1 MREEK
6 LADRL
11 FRLIILS
18 FSAALLVA
26 ALFTQICLVRTQSR
40 VEKLEKEL
48 TRAENERVMLRI
60 RQNTVLSL
68 EELERR
74 ALEMGMRRPE
84 AGQIIEINYL
94 G

>member
-11 FRLIILS
+11 FRLIVLG

-26 ALFTQICLVRTQSR
+26 ALFTQICLIRTQSR
-40 VEKLEKEL
+40 MEELQKAL
-48 TRAENERVMLRI
+48 TRAENERVMLNI
-60 RQNTVLSL
+60 RQNAALSL
-68 EELERR
+68 EVLERR

-84 AGQIIEINYL
+84 AGQITEIEYL